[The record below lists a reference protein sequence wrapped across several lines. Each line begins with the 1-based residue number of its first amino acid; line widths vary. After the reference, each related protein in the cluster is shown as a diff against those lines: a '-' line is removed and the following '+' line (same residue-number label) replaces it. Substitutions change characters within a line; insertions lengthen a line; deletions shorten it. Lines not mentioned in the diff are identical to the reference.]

1 MALPALL
8 ILAGALAAVEYQ
20 SHRRTV
26 QGRRYRTPE
35 GEAKL
40 ALRPSQWMPGH
51 VSVTP
56 QPGAIMAC
64 HVFGVVEHTGI
75 WLGEGA
81 IAELHGSGLVR
92 AVSLERFLAKRSG
105 NTLFCLCDH
114 RHQPLAD
121 PDVAERAAQALFT
134 YRDYHLTDN
143 NCHRFVWHC
152 LSGDEQRIA
161 SFGALNRL
169 LADHYRTHL
178 YWDPVCAVQA
188 GVGASPRA

>member
-8 ILAGALAAVEYQ
+8 MLAGALAAVEYH
-20 SHRRTV
+20 SHRRSV
-26 QGRRYRTPE
+26 QDGRHRAPSGQAR
-35 GEAKL
+35 L
-40 ALRPSQWMPGH
+40 ALRPSQWLPGK
-51 VSVTP
+51 VSVMP
-56 QPGAIMAC
+56 DPGAIMAC

-114 RHQPLAD
+114 AHQPLAD
-121 PDVAERAAQALFT
+121 PRVAERAAKALFT

-152 LSGDEQRIA
+152 LSGQERRIA

-169 LADHYRTHL
+169 LAAHYHTHL
-178 YWDPVCAVQA
+178 YWDPV
-188 GVGASPRA
+188 G